1 MVGVA
6 ADTLVVARRPVGEQ
20 LREWRKKRQMSQLSL
35 ASHAEVSARHLSF
48 VETGRSAPSRDMVL
62 RLAQHLDVPLRD
74 RNDLL
79 LAAGFALAYGSGLII
94 GGRLGDIFGRRRL
107 FVLGLSLFLVVD
119 RDWNLVDANRGLDLF
134 TRGAEAELLV
144 PPINALRLALHPEG
158 LASRIVNL
166 AEWRAHLLN
175 RLYRRINL
183 IGDSALADLYDAV
196 PSAGGEHR
204 R

>member
-1 MVGVA
+1 MVP
-6 ADTLVVARRPVGEQ
+6 L
-20 LREWRKKRQMSQLSL
+20 L
-35 ASHAEVSARHLSF
+35 AE
-48 VETGRSAPSRDMVL
+48 
-62 RLAQHLDVPLRD
+62 HLDVPLRA

-79 LAAGFALAYGSGLII
+79 LAAGFAPAFAQTALEAPQMST
-94 GGRLGDIFGRRRL
+94 GRSAIRQ
-107 FVLGLSLFLVVD
+107 VLTGHEPFPALVVD

-175 RLYRRINL
+175 RLYPRINPL
-183 IGDSALADLYDAV
+183 PASPPAPPYDL
-196 PSAGGEHR
+196 
-204 R
+204 

>member
-1 MVGVA
+1 MVP
-6 ADTLVVARRPVGEQ
+6 L
-20 LREWRKKRQMSQLSL
+20 L
-35 ASHAEVSARHLSF
+35 AE
-48 VETGRSAPSRDMVL
+48 
-62 RLAQHLDVPLRD
+62 HLDVPLRA

-79 LAAGFALAYGSGLII
+79 RAAGFAPAFAQTAVEAPQMSTVRSGI
-94 GGRLGDIFGRRRL
+94 RQ
-107 FVLGLSLFLVVD
+107 VLTGHEPFPALVVD

-175 RLYRRINL
+175 RLYRRLNPIR
-183 IGDSALADLYDAV
+183 DSALADLYDELSSYPCPQRAANIDVDGGHRIRV
-196 PSAGGEHR
+196 PEPPLQGG
-204 R
+204 